1 MKVATTKE
9 PTARGKGVMCA
20 DMEAAGLLEQGE
32 YFSRNVHEHL
42 GSNWMQTF
50 ESFCNRSERGDDD
63 DALFKT
69 PTTTC

>member
-32 YFSRNVHEHL
+32 YFSCFGL
-42 GSNWMQTF
+42 
-50 ESFCNRSERGDDD
+50 RSGDDD

-69 PTTTC
+69 PTTTF